1 MDKCCN
7 SGETQRS
14 QRRIHGL
21 QLPLNY
27 QQIIAWIVFI
37 ISTLINFVILVQIQF
52 YVLKVISLLT
62 FTTLYVVFIFSYIF
76 AIFLDPA
83 EEDLRKREINDVPE
97 FDRSIHAHVIENGR
111 CHLCNIYTSNK
122 KTKHCGICNKCVY
135 NFDHHC
141 HWMNSCIGQRN
152 YSAFIV
158 CVITITL
165 AALLT
170 VCLCLTDIILFFI
183 YPPLLSSEAQ
193 SYINC
198 TVYNMDPIMPYCMN
212 SILFLTFSTIH
223 LVASV
228 ALACPLLHLLFFHIY
243 ISILGVSTYEYIM
256 TTNNVKYQRVQCCN
270 ISINRRSYIVPKENG
285 QNRDDGSTKTI
296 FNEKNGYP
304 SNSLQENDNNVG
316 NLIHILINEEINKAR
331 KYLLFDKNKVHPQQE
346 TA

>member
-1 MDKCCN
+1 MEKCCN
-7 SGETQRS
+7 SGETQRP

-37 ISTLINFVILVQIQF
+37 ISTLINFIILVQIQF
-52 YVLKVISLLT
+52 YELKVISLLI
-62 FTTLYVVFIFSYIF
+62 FTTLYVLFVLSYIF

-83 EEDLRKREINDVPE
+83 EKDLRKREINDVPE

-111 CHLCNIYTSNK
+111 CHLCNIHTSNK
-122 KTKHCGICNKCVY
+122 KTKHCGICNKCVH

-158 CVITITL
+158 CVVTITS

-170 VCLCLTDIILFFI
+170 ACLCLADIILFFI
-183 YPPLLSSEAQ
+183 HPRLLSSEAQ

-198 TVYNMDPIMPYCMN
+198 TDNMDPTTPYCLN
-212 SILFLTFSTIH
+212 SILFLSFSVIH
-223 LVASV
+223 LVGSI

-243 ISILGVSTYEYIM
+243 ICILGVTTYEYIM
-256 TTNNVKYQRVQCCN
+256 SDKMSYHRVQCCN
-270 ISINRRSYIVPKENG
+270 TSINKRPFIVSRGNG
-285 QNRDDGSTKTI
+285 LNLDGSTKTI
-296 FNEKNGYP
+296 FNEKNGNA
-304 SNSLQENDNNVG
+304 SDSLQENDNSVD
-316 NLIHILINEEINKAR
+316 NLIHILINLEINKAK